1 MLDGN
6 FRAPIEKMVAPV
18 GQGLRRAGITADM
31 ITATGLVMS
40 LGAGV
45 AIATG
50 HLALGLLFIALTG
63 IPDLLDGAVAK
74 AGGTPG
80 PRGAFFDSVSDRF
93 TDAVMFG
100 SVAWYFTTTSDGPLP
115 MLPFAVFASA
125 SLVSYIRAK
134 ADALGLDARGGLIER
149 AERIILLGIGL
160 LFSPLL
166 VGILWLLLALNLI
179 TAGQRF
185 VKVWRQASSPQ
196 PESPTTRMRR
206 RSRAN
211 SPATERRKAR
221 RAAMAERSRR
231 NS

>member
-6 FRAPIEKMVAPV
+6 FRTPIEKMMEPV
-18 GQGLRRAGITADM
+18 GQGLRRAGVSADV

-40 LGAGV
+40 IGTGV

-50 HLALGLLFIALTG
+50 HLALGLLFIVLTG
-63 IPDLLDGAVAK
+63 VPDLLDGAVAK
-74 AGGTPG
+74 AGGSAG

-100 SVAWYFTTTSDGPLP
+100 AVAWYFTTTSDGPLP
-115 MLPFAVFASA
+115 LLPFAVYASA

-134 ADALGLDARGGLIER
+134 ADALGFDARGGLIER

-160 LFSPLL
+160 LFEPLL
-166 VGILWLLLALNLI
+166 VGVLWLLLVLNLI

-185 VKVWRQASSPQ
+185 VKVWRQASHPQ
-196 PESPTTRMRR
+196 PESPSARQRR

-211 SPATERRKAR
+211 SPATQRRKAR
-221 RAAMAERSRR
+221 RASMAQRSRR
-231 NS
+231 GS